1 MGIDTPRRT
10 DQTETTGRT
19 RLHAIHN
26 ALRAHGITSELEGD
40 VLTIEGDRLVTL
52 RCGPRA
58 DDGDRQWLYEPVAPA
73 DAEHLHEAITWVKER
88 AATRAGGCS

>member
-10 DQTETTGRT
+10 DQTEVAGRT
-19 RLHAIHN
+19 RMHAIHN
-26 ALRAHGITSELEGD
+26 ALRAHGIPSELAGD
-40 VLTIEGDRLVTL
+40 VLTIEGDRPVTL

-58 DDGDRQWLYEPVAPA
+58 DDGDRVWLYEPVAPA

-88 AATRAGGCS
+88 TAARAGGCR